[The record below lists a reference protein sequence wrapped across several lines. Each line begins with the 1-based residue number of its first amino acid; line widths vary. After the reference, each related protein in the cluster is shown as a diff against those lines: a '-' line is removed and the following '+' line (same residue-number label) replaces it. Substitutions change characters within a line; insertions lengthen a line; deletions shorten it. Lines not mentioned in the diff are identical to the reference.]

1 VTAGGSSDTR
11 VSRLEPRSDRP
22 TGVAY
27 DAFGLRWEW
36 RSQRRVASAMKALHR
51 RPRIALLL
59 SATIAVGTVVAIAAS
74 DKPRALWHTIG
85 QIQPVWL
92 AAALAAEF
100 AAYVG
105 YVVAYRSTILNP
117 GRPRLPFMLSV
128 RLVVA
133 GFGPFV
139 PMGGFAFDRR
149 ALRAVDYSPRH
160 ARVQVM
166 GLGVIEYLMLA
177 PAAWVCAL
185 ILVLESAHASPLL
198 TLPWIF
204 AVPPGFALA
213 WWATKPPVLDYFQ
226 HAEDPVR
233 RWIGDLLAGV
243 EVLRGVVL
251 RPLERP
257 GAVLGMAIYWA
268 AEIACL
274 GFALRCFG
282 VEISIPALVV
292 AYATGYAASRRSL
305 PFGGAGI
312 TEALLTISLIAV
324 HVNAAHALFAVIAYR
339 LVNFLVPT
347 LPGLLA
353 HSSLESLL
361 EGTSKPTAHEG
372 PSP

>member
-1 VTAGGSSDTR
+1 MNV
-11 VSRLEPRSDRP
+11 
-22 TGVAY
+22 
-27 DAFGLRWEW
+27 LR
-36 RSQRRVASAMKALHR
+36 R
-51 RPRIALLL
+51 RPRLALLL
-59 SATIAVGTVVAIAAS
+59 SVLIAAGTVVAIAAS
-74 DKPRALWHTIG
+74 DRPGALLHALG
-85 QIQPVWL
+85 QMQPVWL
-92 AAALAAEF
+92 LGALAAELV
-100 AAYVG
+100 AYIG
-105 YVVAYRSTILNP
+105 YVIAYRSTILEP
-117 GRPRLPFMLSV
+117 GRPRLSVMLTV

-149 ALRAVDYSPRH
+149 ALAAASYSPRR
-160 ARVQVM
+160 ARVQVL

-177 PAAWVCAL
+177 PAACVCAL
-185 ILVLESAHASPLL
+185 ILVLTSAHASPLL

-204 AVPPGFALA
+204 AVPPGFLLA
-213 WWATKPPVLDYFQ
+213 WWATRPGILERFQ
-226 HAEDPVR
+226 HAEHPVR
-233 RWIGDLLAGV
+233 RWICDVLSGV
-243 EVLRGVVL
+243 EVLRRVVL

-257 GAVLGMAIYWA
+257 GALLGMAIYWA

-305 PFGGAGI
+305 PLGGAGI
-312 TEALLTISLIAV
+312 TEALLTVSLIAV
-324 HVNAAHALFAVIAYR
+324 HVNAVHALIAVIAYR
-339 LVNFLVPT
+339 LVNFLAPT

-361 EGTSKPTAHEG
+361 EGTPKSTAHDG